1 MTEDIRSSLSLLDNP
16 FKRRRTVLGL
26 TQKDLGRRAG
36 VSPSTVTEVE
46 VGLFRKP
53 PAALLRCLSSTDADE
68 RSFELSYYTWVIE
81 VRAANKK
88 LFKEIPVI
96 SFTQFM
102 SESGG
107 SLRGFCRNLVVQRS
121 LVQDYIKHKR
131 NWDYLS
137 HCLYQ
142 VNLSE
147 EYVQYLYEM
156 PTTSKG
162 NGYGA

>member
-1 MTEDIRSSLSLLDNP
+1 MTENRASTLNMSDNP
-16 FKRRRTVLGL
+16 FRRRRIILGM
-26 TQKDLGRRAG
+26 TQKELGIRAG
-36 VSPSTVTEVE
+36 TSASVVTDVE
-46 VGLFRKP
+46 VGLYRKP
-53 PAALLRCLSSTDADE
+53 PSALLRCLSGSENDE
-68 RSFELSYYTWVIE
+68 RLFELSYYGWVTE
-81 VRAANKK
+81 VRASNAK

-102 SESGG
+102 QESGG

-121 LVQDYIKHKR
+121 LVQDYVKHKR

-142 VNLSE
+142 VNLSM
-147 EYVQYLYEM
+147 EYVQYLYEL

-162 NGYGA
+162 